1 MRTKLTRFIV
11 PIMFC
16 IGFISFSPV
25 VHAQIIVKDT
35 SRTTG
40 SGFGE
45 FPDDNEMGKSTSIKN
60 RIMQLKRAG
69 VSDDEIVDFF
79 SKRKVEPGF
88 DVRLFLKSKG
98 RYKSQQ
104 EEEDDIMATDLEAE
118 LDFEEDE
125 ITPFGVKKR
134 KKTRAEIEKD
144 PLLKG
149 KSDSLDLMKKKKILL
164 EQKKKKEKED
174 FLARKDTILDNIF
187 GQKLFSQKAINFSP
201 DENIIPPDDY
211 LLGPGDE
218 IVVTI
223 WGTAE
228 FYNSYLVDK
237 DGSIYPEGVGRIN
250 LLGVKLKTAR
260 EMIKQRFASIV
271 SAGANVEVVMGKART
286 IRINVVGEVVQPG
299 TYTISALHSAF
310 NALYLAGG
318 PNDIGSLRSI
328 YIKREGKTIDTLDV
342 YAYLIKGDM
351 NHQIFLHNN
360 DFIIVPSQKKVVNM
374 AGEVK
379 RPIKYE
385 LKPYEHMKDL
395 LLYSGGPKPEA
406 STQNVQ
412 IRRYFGNEVN
422 VVNLD
427 LVDML
432 AKGTDF
438 ILEDGDSITFSKLLD
453 TAYNT
458 VQALGEFKYPGVYQI
473 KKGDRIWDL
482 LDKSGGLTKE
492 AYTKRAYIQRINDKL
507 EIDYI
512 PVDLQSILRM
522 GAASSSNIEL
532 AHFDALKV
540 YYIEDFKDIK
550 YISIRGE
557 IRKPG
562 SYIYSG
568 KRTLKDL
575 IYQAGGPTDQA
586 DFNQMEVSRVISDEG
601 SMRSTKTQVINLRLK
616 LDWENDASL
625 DSFDLKPFDQ
635 VFIRKNPN
643 FELQENVKVQGEV
656 FYPGEYSKLEKSE
669 RLSSIVNRAGGLT
682 KDAYLEGTKIIRDKQ
697 EVVIDLKKA
706 LDKPG
711 STYDNILKDGDI
723 VMVPEV
729 NDVVRVEGGVLYP
742 VNISFDPSRTNFST
756 YLNSAGG
763 FGERA
768 MKRKS
773 IVRYANGKIKRTKSF
788 LFIKFYPK
796 VDKGATVQVPVRP
809 LQANQGVNIQAIV
822 GITTGLVT
830 MLVLI
835 SQLSTR

>member
-16 IGFISFSPV
+16 LGFISFSPV
-25 VHAQIIVKDT
+25 AHAQIIVKDT

-40 SGFGE
+40 SDFDE

-60 RIMQLKRAG
+60 RIMQLKKAG

-118 LDFEEDE
+118 LDFEEEE

-149 KSDSLDLMKKKKILL
+149 KSDSLELMKKKKILL

-512 PVDLQSILRM
+512 PVDLQSIIRS

-601 SMRSTKTQVINLRLK
+601 SMRSTKTQVINLRLNS
-616 LDWENDASL
+616 DWENDASL

>member
-16 IGFISFSPV
+16 LGFISISQV

-35 SRTTG
+35 TRTTD
-40 SGFGE
+40 SNFDE

-60 RIMQLKRAG
+60 RIMQLKKAG

-144 PLLKG
+144 PLLKA

-260 EMIKQRFASIV
+260 ELIKQRFASIV

-360 DFIIVPSQKKVVNM
+360 DFIIVPSQKKIVNM

-385 LKPYEHMKDL
+385 LKTYEHMKDL

-406 STQNVQ
+406 STKNVQ

-427 LVDML
+427 LADMM

-458 VQALGEFKYPGVYQI
+458 VQAIGEFKYPGVYQI
-473 KKGDRIWDL
+473 KKGDRILDL
-482 LDKSGGLTKE
+482 IHNSGGLTKE

-512 PVDLQSILRM
+512 PVDLQSVLQL
-522 GAASSSNIEL
+522 GAASASNIEL

-601 SMRSTKTQVINLRLK
+601 SVRSTKTQVINLKLK
-616 LDWENDASL
+616 VDWENDTSL

-669 RLSSIVNRAGGLT
+669 RLSSIINRAGGLT

-742 VNISFDPSRTNFST
+742 INISFDPSRTNFST

-773 IVRYANGKIKRTKSF
+773 IVRYANGKIKRTKSL

>member
-11 PIMFC
+11 PIMVC
-16 IGFISFSPV
+16 IGFIYFSPA

-35 SRTTG
+35 SRVTG
-40 SGFGE
+40 SGFDE
-45 FPDDNEMGKSTSIKN
+45 FPEDNEMGKSTSIKN

-88 DVRLFLKSKG
+88 DVKLFLKSKG
-98 RYKSQQ
+98 RYKSEQ

-118 LDFEEDE
+118 MDFEEDE

-149 KSDSLDLMKKKKILL
+149 KSDSLELMKKKKILL

-218 IVVTI
+218 IIVTI

-250 LLGVKLKTAR
+250 LLGVKLKKAR
-260 EMIKQRFASIV
+260 EMIQQRFASIV
-271 SAGANVEVVMGKART
+271 SGGANVEVVMGKART
-286 IRINVVGEVVQPG
+286 VRINVVGEVVQPG
-299 TYTISALHSAF
+299 TYTISALHTAF

-385 LKPYEHMKDL
+385 LKPYEQMKDL

-412 IRRYFGNEVN
+412 IRRYSGNEVN
-422 VVNLD
+422 VLNLD
-427 LVDML
+427 LADML
-432 AKGTDF
+432 ANGKDF

-453 TAYNT
+453 SAYNT

-473 KKGDRIWDL
+473 KKGDRIFDL
-482 LDKSGGLTKE
+482 IEKSGGLTKE

-522 GAASSSNIEL
+522 GAASTSNIEL
-532 AHFDALKV
+532 SHFDALKV
-540 YYIEDFKDIK
+540 YYIEDFKDVK

-562 SYIYSG
+562 SYIYTG

-586 DFNQMEVSRVISDEG
+586 DFNQMEVSRVIADEG
-601 SMRSTKTQVINLRLK
+601 SMRSTKTQVINLK
-616 LDWENDASL
+616 LNSDWENDSSL
-625 DSFDLKPFDQ
+625 DSFSMKPFDQ

-643 FELQENVKVQGEV
+643 FELQENVQVKGEV

-706 LDKPG
+706 LEKPG

-742 VNISFDPSRTNFST
+742 VNISFDPGRTNFST